1 MPCFHLSKFQLFNRY
16 GFLFQMQVMKH
27 SLVANGLT
35 KSFQSALCGRISK
48 DFRVSPTKIRISI
61 ATELAGF
68 GDENLKTLAET
79 YMKNKESTTRK
90 FYVQHWAQRESLRIS
105 MKCANHFNLNKH
117 EQLIVST
124 RNSGSNL
131 SVDAFSVTEWIGDLK
146 KKIKNTSGED
156 LEDDILCIQ
165 TVNKAVAES
174 AAEPETADE
183 PETAAE
189 PETVVE
195 TETGTSA
202 ETDFCLVGPARGR
215 LSTHSGP
222 HG

>member
-1 MPCFHLSKFQLFNRY
+1 
-16 GFLFQMQVMKH
+16 MKH

-35 KSFQSALCGRISK
+35 KSFQSALCGRIGK
-48 DFRVSPTKIRISI
+48 EFRVSPTKIRISI

-105 MKCANHFNLNKH
+105 MKCADHFNLNKQ

-124 RNSGSNL
+124 RNSGRNL
-131 SVDAFSVTEWIGDLK
+131 SVDASSVTEWIGDLK

-156 LEDDILCIQ
+156 LEDDILSIQ

-215 LSTHSGP
+215 LLTHSGP